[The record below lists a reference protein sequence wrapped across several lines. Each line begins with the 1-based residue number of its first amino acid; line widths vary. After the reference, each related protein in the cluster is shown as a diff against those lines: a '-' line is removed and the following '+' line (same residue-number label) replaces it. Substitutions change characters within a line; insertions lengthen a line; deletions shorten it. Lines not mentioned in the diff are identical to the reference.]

1 MMLYSYRTCWP
12 QELPFRIRLS
22 DGFTRTDP
30 STFTAEEI
38 ADAGF
43 TGPYTE
49 PVYDP
54 DTEVLNWD
62 PKTLSFYITPKPED
76 TGNLNED
83 PVPQQQLWLFVCVFT
98 LWESSTHKQQTH
110 TLTAPSPGKPC
121 GFPR

>member
-30 STFTAEEI
+30 STFTSEEI

-49 PVYDP
+49 PAYDP

-83 PVPQQQLWLFVCVFT
+83 PVP
-98 LWESSTHKQQTH
+98 
-110 TLTAPSPGKPC
+110 
-121 GFPR
+121 